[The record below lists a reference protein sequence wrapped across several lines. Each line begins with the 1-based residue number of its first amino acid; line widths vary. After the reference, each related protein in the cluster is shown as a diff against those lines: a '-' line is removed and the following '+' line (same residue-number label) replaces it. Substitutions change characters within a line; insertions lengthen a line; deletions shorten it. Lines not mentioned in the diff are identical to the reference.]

1 MNEIETIPAYDNISI
16 SRLMNEWLSSF
27 YWRQDLITLSELAK
41 NSRLLPS
48 INFQCQLH
56 LRRYHQNRA
65 EMMLA
70 RIVVLLGFIQVTWK
84 VMNHHFIFY
93 KHIDYSH
100 IFSYLYLE
108 FVYKVSMGCHWV
120 QVFEI
125 DEKVADPVNTSFWR
139 SNFYIIPGRP
149 PGNDYIPP
157 LLPKSGKSVQLV
169 G

>member
-93 KHIDYSH
+93 KHISH
-100 IFSYLYLE
+100 WLFSYILILISE
-108 FVYKVSMGCHWV
+108 ICLQGIHGLSLGSSVRDRRESSWSSQYKFLAL
-120 QVFEI
+120 Q
-125 DEKVADPVNTSFWR
+125 
-139 SNFYIIPGRP
+139 
-149 PGNDYIPP
+149 
-157 LLPKSGKSVQLV
+157 LLHYSWPASRKWLHSSSVTKIR
-169 G
+169 